1 VTGVIDRISI
11 WMAPYASPTA
21 GYYVQVFKGK
31 PGSLLLGKSPTIYPN
46 AGIRTPQR
54 YYDFQFSSAS
64 ITLNAGSMYSWKL
77 VPTGYSGTFNKCP
90 NSIPG
95 NGYWLGKY
103 SCPWLNDSLSHNA
116 SAVMTLE
123 EEIAMSL
130 QQMEP
135 FSPQHPVVNK
145 IAYNFAM
152 NVCESLSSRQYH
164 CHWVPHSSISQRLC
178 HACPP
183 ICRSVDH
190 TLNFAQYMIGAVIFR
205 ITISIPSIG
214 IMMIISDIVSRQYQ
228 VG

>member
-1 VTGVIDRISI
+1 MSLFVHSLFMQAIKFNSRIITILGITFSMI
-11 WMAPYASPTA
+11 GLTLMADW
-21 GYYVQVFKGK
+21 Q
-31 PGSLLLGKSPTIYPN
+31 
-46 AGIRTPQR
+46 
-54 YYDFQFSSAS
+54 
-64 ITLNAGSMYSWKL
+64 
-77 VPTGYSGTFNKCP
+77 
-90 NSIPG
+90 SIPYDRCTEVSLYHHPELTSG
-95 NGYWLGKY
+95 VSNTSLPPCPTLLPD
-103 SCPWLNDSLSHNA
+103 CPWLNESSWHNA

-145 IAYNFAM
+145 IAYKFAM
-152 NVCESLSSRQYH
+152 NVCESLGSSQYH
-164 CHWVPHSSISQRLC
+164 CHWVPHSAISQRLC